1 MARRRSS
8 GGGESEGGRRHSP
21 RAPAQPV
28 PAGIGSLAVG
38 GRPQGHRRIADAVAG
53 LNLNAA
59 VLLVPALYRAG
70 KPIAGEEF
78 ANVAGRAGR
87 AFVDVEGLI
96 VHVMF
101 DRVDWRS
108 GEWRGL
114 VASSKARTLKSGL
127 IQIVAEILERLGRE
141 GVLARADAREYLA
154 NAREAWRSPAEEAAR
169 ATQLAAAPDAEAEP
183 DDDDEDDEAGGDEEE
198 SIEEEP
204 LSELVER
211 LAATVFG
218 LVEALDADRADLPKL
233 LDEAL
238 KGSLWARQI
247 VREGEGVE
255 TQHRKVFEAR
265 ANLIWSVTTPQA
277 RRGHFAMGVG
287 LEAGL
292 TIDAMPEELGDLIDR
307 ADAASLPGD
316 VDELANALAGLGER
330 LLVMRPFIPDKNNA
344 LPDDWKAI
352 LKQWV
357 SGAEVSQIGLH
368 NMRIVEEAFTYRLVW
383 ALEAIRTRRL
393 TLGWSPDIIPGGAAA
408 SMETGVPQ
416 FMMSMLIRAG
426 LPSRRAA
433 MAAIRTTN
441 PVFVT
446 PAEMRAWMESDVI
459 TAFTDTAD
467 WPTPDTAA
475 LWARFR
481 TEAEAQPFSG
491 RLPEATAVVDALR
504 AGRGKLRWPR
514 ADA

>member
-1 MARRRSS
+1 MAARL
-8 GGGESEGGRRHSP
+8 SE
-21 RAPAQPV
+21 APADV
-28 PAGIGSLAVG
+28 
-38 GRPQGHRRIADAVAG
+38 VA
-53 LNLNAA
+53 
-59 VLLVPALYRAG
+59 
-70 KPIAGEEF
+70 
-78 ANVAGRAGR
+78 
-87 AFVDVEGLI
+87 
-96 VHVMF
+96 
-101 DRVDWRS
+101 
-108 GEWRGL
+108 
-114 VASSKARTLKSGL
+114 
-127 IQIVAEILERLGRE
+127 
-141 GVLARADAREYLA
+141 
-154 NAREAWRSPAEEAAR
+154 
-169 ATQLAAAPDAEAEP
+169 
-183 DDDDEDDEAGGDEEE
+183 DDDEDAEAGDAGGDEEE

-211 LAATVFG
+211 LDATVFG

-247 VREGEGVE
+247 AREGDGFEAL
-255 TQHRKVFEAR
+255 HRKIFEAR

-292 TIDAMPEELGDLIDR
+292 TIDAMADELGSLIDR

-316 VDELANALAGLGER
+316 VDELAEALAALGDR
-330 LLVMRPFIPDKNNA
+330 LLVMRPFIPDKKNT
-344 LPDDWKAI
+344 LPANWKVI

-357 SGAEVSQIGLH
+357 SGAEVSEIGPQ
-368 NMRIVEEAFTYRLVW
+368 NMRLVEEAFTYRLVW
-383 ALEAIRTRRL
+383 ALEAIRTRRMI
-393 TLGWSPDIIPGGAAA
+393 LGWSPEVIPGGGAA
-408 SMETGVPQ
+408 SLETGVQQ

-433 MAAIRTTN
+433 MAAIRSTN

-446 PAEMRAWMESDVI
+446 PAEMRAWLEFDEV
-459 TAFTDTAD
+459 TAFTDVGD

-481 TEAEAQPFSG
+481 TEALSGGIQKWSIERYQRLLDVPAHSAPASGLFRIITDEGDGRTWLATPDYKRLATFRKPAVDPKPSLFSG
-491 RLPEATAVVDALR
+491 RLSDGTSVVDTLR
-504 AGRGKLRWPR
+504 VGRGKLRWPR